1 MKIYHSS
8 QQRPLRFVAIATGI
22 IVIAILGWLAYAYNQ
37 QKWPFTEPITDSTT
51 APQNTVDYSEPTED
65 QVSAGVIAKEKVA
78 KDATTPSTEPS
89 STPTIPVSFTSVQPG
104 KTVYIRTLI
113 GAVTSNA
120 TCSLTMSGPNGKSY
134 TASVGVQALSSS
146 STCQGFNVPMS
157 NLAPGNWTIAV
168 TVTDGTSTGTAATEK
183 TL

>member
-22 IVIAILGWLAYAYNQ
+22 IVVAMLGWLAYAYSQ
-37 QKWPFTEPITDSTT
+37 QKWPFATQTTDSAT
-51 APQNTVDYSEPTED
+51 APQNTVDYNEPTED
-65 QVSAGVIAKEKVA
+65 QVSAGVAAKEKVA

-104 KTVYIRTLI
+104 ETVYIRTLI
-113 GAVTSNA
+113 GAVTSGA
-120 TCSLTMSGPNGKSY
+120 TCSLTMSGPNSKSY
-134 TASVGVQALSSS
+134 TASTGVQALSSS

-157 NLAPGNWTIAV
+157 NLAPGNWTITV
-168 TVTDGTSTGTAATEK
+168 IVTDGASTGAATTEK